1 MLVVPSVLDAVTVHA
16 DGALCTRVATL
27 SSENGRLPTQVRING
42 LPLGL
47 TTGSLRASI
56 LQGPSGL
63 AVRDIRPSF
72 DVQLPPE
79 PDVPVEQRAL
89 EEAQESLARIT
100 TQLQRVQQELDAL
113 QQLTPSFPKPK
124 LGEPPREASPT
135 AVLALGGF
143 VDEELA
149 ALHSR
154 RLDLERQKRDAQAEV
169 ELRQRR
175 LQEGSSS
182 VRGQRAVLYRAALIT
197 LSELSA
203 VEGQAQLALE
213 YAVRGARWVPGYE
226 LRMPRSLDGGTLRMR
241 ASVVQRTGE
250 DWKNV
255 KLSLSTAE
263 LSRRA
268 DVPELKALRIGRRQ
282 PAPARSG
289 WREPPPGLDELF
301 AGYDAA
307 GSIPRPPPPS
317 VLAKPMPGPR
327 DRSITTEVPASGGLP
342 MGREARDK
350 TITGEVP
357 TGQYPA
363 LGSVQAQPV
372 LAEPSY
378 GQAVAPMAESADM
391 PMHAAPAKKRSASFS
406 GPPGSPPP
414 PPAAPASA
422 AAPMRSSMPMPK
434 GGGGM
439 LRSRRSGAPRNEMA
453 KELARSDEAPG
464 MDMDEEAE
472 GGALDG
478 FGGAAPM
485 EPEAPSGIEP
495 GGNLLDYDSLELGS
509 ANQPGQRGK
518 LQPRPATFSQ
528 ELIALTAV
536 HVQVDIFAML
546 AVSQQRLDSVQYLSP
561 PTWAVPPRQ
570 STPYFDYRY
579 DVETRME
586 VPSDGAWHTV
596 SVFSAPVGLTAE
608 YLCVPSME
616 PQVFR
621 TVKVENRTPHALLA
635 GPVDVTLGDE
645 FLMTSPLPTLAPGAT
660 QRLGLGVEESIKV
673 SRNTRFDEASGGV
686 FGGANVLTHRVSVEV
701 ANRLGRPVT
710 VEVRERVPVA
720 PKEEKDIKV
729 EEAEIKPAWRPPEPL
744 PGDTP
749 VDGERAWRV
758 TVQPGEKQSL
768 DATWIVRIPSS
779 KMLQGGNRRT

>member
-16 DGALCTRVATL
+16 DGALCTRVATVPA
-27 SSENGRLPTQVRING
+27 ENGRLPMQVRING

-47 TTGSLRASI
+47 TTGSLRAAV
-56 LQGPSGL
+56 LQGPTGL
-63 AVRDIRPSF
+63 AVRDIRPTF

-79 PDVPVEQRAL
+79 PDIPVEQHAL
-89 EEAQESLARIT
+89 EEAQESLASIT
-100 TQLQRVQQELDAL
+100 TELQRVQQDLAAI
-113 QQLTPSFPKPK
+113 QQLGPAFPKPK
-124 LGEPPREASPT
+124 TGDEPREASPT
-135 AVLALGGF
+135 ALLTLAGF

-149 ALHSR
+149 TLHSR
-154 RLDLERQKRDAQAEV
+154 KLDLERRQRDAMAEV
-169 ELRQRR
+169 ELRRRR
-175 LQEGSSS
+175 LYEGSSA

-197 LSELSA
+197 LSDVGA
-203 VEGQAQLALE
+203 GEGEARLALE

-241 ASVVQRTGE
+241 ASVLQRTGE
-250 DWKNV
+250 DWQNV

-263 LSRRA
+263 LHRRA

-282 PAPARSG
+282 PPPARSG

-301 AGYDAA
+301 TGYDAA
-307 GSIPRPPPPS
+307 GRAPLPPPPPPPS
-317 VLAKPMPGPR
+317 PPPMARPQG
-327 DRSITTEVPASGGLP
+327 
-342 MGREARDK
+342 EARSR
-350 TITGEVP
+350 TITGAVP
-357 TGQYPA
+357 IPKSA
-363 LGSVQAQPV
+363 PLDSGSFAQATTPEPV
-372 LAEPSY
+372 LAEPAPETAFDDMPAPAM
-378 GQAVAPMAESADM
+378 QAAPMPKKAGKRLFGSA
-391 PMHAAPAKKRSASFS
+391 ASA
-406 GPPGSPPP
+406 P
-414 PPAAPASA
+414 PPAPAAPGA
-422 AAPMRSSMPMPK
+422 AAPMRRASAR

-439 LRSRRSGAPRNEMA
+439 DLSRNRAPGPSGEMA
-453 KELARSDEAPG
+453 KDRGYDEDAL
-464 MDMDEEAE
+464 MDMEEA
-472 GGALDG
+472 GAAVGG
-478 FGGAAPM
+478 FGGAMPM
-485 EPEAPSGIEP
+485 EPEPPQGLEL
-495 GGNLLDYDSLELGS
+495 GGNLLDYDSLELVP
-509 ANQPGQRGK
+509 ANQHGQRGK
-518 LQPRPATFSQ
+518 LQPRPVWSSQ

-536 HVQVDIFAML
+536 HVQVDILSLL
-546 AVSQQRLDSVQYLSP
+546 ATRQQSLEAVQHISP

-570 STPYFDYRY
+570 STPHFDYRY
-579 DVETRME
+579 DVEARMD
-586 VPSDGAWHTV
+586 VPSDSVWHTV

-686 FGGANVLTHRVSVEV
+686 FGGAAVLTHRVSVEV
-701 ANRLGRPVT
+701 ANRLGRPVL
-710 VEVRERVPVA
+710 VEVRERVPVI
-720 PKEEKDIKV
+720 PKDEKDIKV
-729 EEAEIKPAWRPPEPL
+729 EEAETKPAWRAPEML

-758 TVQPGEKQSL
+758 TVQAGDKQSL
-768 DATWIVRIPSS
+768 DATWVVRIPSS